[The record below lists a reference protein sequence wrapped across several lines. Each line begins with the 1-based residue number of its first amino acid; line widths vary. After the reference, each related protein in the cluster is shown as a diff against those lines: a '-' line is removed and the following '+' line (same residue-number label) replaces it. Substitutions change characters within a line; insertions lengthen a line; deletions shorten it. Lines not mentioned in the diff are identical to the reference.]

1 MHCGQWGYEKS
12 IDKDMFLYVLTNIG
26 KSESI
31 MHCGRWGYEN
41 SIDKDMFFILKNIGK
56 SESIMHSKCNQRS
69 GLLWTFFGD
78 NSSLNQII
86 KFRFFCF
93 CF

>member
-31 MHCGRWGYEN
+31 MHCGRWGYEKL
-41 SIDKDMFFILKNIGK
+41 IDKDMF
-56 SESIMHSKCNQRS
+56 
-69 GLLWTFFGD
+69 
-78 NSSLNQII
+78 
-86 KFRFFCF
+86 
-93 CF
+93 

>member
-31 MHCGRWGYEN
+31 MHCGRWGYE
-41 SIDKDMFFILKNIGK
+41 K
-56 SESIMHSKCNQRS
+56 
-69 GLLWTFFGD
+69 
-78 NSSLNQII
+78 
-86 KFRFFCF
+86 
-93 CF
+93 